1 VKDWIEVNGAALRYE
16 LAGDG
21 AKTLVLVHEMGGTL
35 DSWDQ
40 VMPALLPGRR
50 VLRYDTRG
58 AGQSEKV
65 RGTLT
70 FDLMADDIAALL
82 DALPIDGRVAL
93 AGCAVGAGIALR
105 FAARHPARVSCLVAM
120 APATGIPAE
129 RRDAMLAQIAENERV
144 GPRGMVEQS
153 FANSY
158 PPEVRHD
165 AEQYRRFRAR
175 WLTNDP
181 QSQAA
186 IYRMLVHGTVTQDL
200 PGIACPVLMLA
211 GSHDKLRSPAIV
223 EPLARSMPNAHFR
236 ALETGHFMA
245 VQTPALVADAIGGF
259 LAEHGA

>member
-1 VKDWIEVNGAALRYE
+1 MDWIDVNGAALRYE
-16 LAGDG
+16 LSGAGD
-21 AKTLVLVHEMGGTL
+21 KTLVLVHEMGGTL

-40 VMPALLPGRR
+40 VLPALLPGRR

-70 FDLMADDIAALL
+70 FDVMADDIAALL
-82 DALPIDGRVAL
+82 DAFTIDGKVAL

-105 FAARHPARVSCLVAM
+105 FAARYPARVACVVAM
-120 APATGIPAE
+120 APATGMPPE
-129 RRDAMLAQIAENERV
+129 RREPMLAQIAENERL
-144 GPRGMVEQS
+144 GPRGVVEKS
-153 FANSY
+153 FAGSY

-175 WLTNDP
+175 WLANDP

-186 IYRMLVHGTVTQDL
+186 IYRMLVNGTVGDNL
-200 PGIACPVLMLA
+200 PHIACPVLMIA
-211 GSHDKLRSPAIV
+211 GTHDKLRPPSLV
-223 EPLARSMPNAHFR
+223 EPMAARMPNAIFR

-245 VQTPALVADAIGGF
+245 VQTPALVAEAIGSF
-259 LAEHGA
+259 LKQNEF

>member
-1 VKDWIEVNGAALRYE
+1 MDWIEVNGAALRYE
-16 LAGDG
+16 LAGSG
-21 AKTLVLVHEMGGTL
+21 ERTLVLVHEMGGTL

-65 RGTLT
+65 RGTLS

-82 DALPIDGRVAL
+82 SALGIEGKVAL

-105 FAARHPARVSCLVAM
+105 FAARYPERVGCVVAM

-129 RRDAMLAQIAENERV
+129 RRAAMLAQIAENERL
-144 GPRGMVEQS
+144 GPRGVVEQS
-153 FANSY
+153 FAMSY

-165 AEQYRRFRAR
+165 PEQYRRFRAR
-175 WLTNDP
+175 WLANDP

-186 IYRMLVHGTVTQDL
+186 IYRMLVHGAVTDDL
-200 PGIACPVLMLA
+200 PGIACPALLIA
-211 GSHDKLRSPAIV
+211 GTHDRLRPPSIV
-223 EPLARSMPNAHFR
+223 EPMASRMPDARFMP
-236 ALETGHFMA
+236 LETGHFMA
-245 VQTPALVADAIGGF
+245 VQTPSLVAGAIGGF
-259 LAEHGA
+259 LAECGY